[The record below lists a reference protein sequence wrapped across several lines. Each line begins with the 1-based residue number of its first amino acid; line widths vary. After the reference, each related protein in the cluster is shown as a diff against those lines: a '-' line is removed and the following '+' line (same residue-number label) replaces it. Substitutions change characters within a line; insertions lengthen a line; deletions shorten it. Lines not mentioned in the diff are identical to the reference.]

1 MFTSLLGCSLLIYL
15 ITYSVTKLEL
25 GSQYQVATASEGLK
39 IKIKKADG
47 K

>member
-1 MFTSLLGCSLLIYL
+1 MLIIL
-15 ITYSVTKLEL
+15 SIARSVTKLEL

-47 K
+47 KY